1 VLGADGGL
9 CAVVADG
16 GTAHAP
22 FQTLL
27 ADKSIAIY
35 GAKTGTIDSL
45 AEIARHP
52 ESCES
57 WNRHH
62 TDATKPLDR
71 AHQTSWLDCGKTP
84 PDDSLFV
91 VAFGV
96 VTKQGTVPITLGI
109 QLQRGGKSA
118 AARSAPHWITAIASY
133 LRGP

>member
-1 VLGADGGL
+1 VGE
-9 CAVVADG
+9 G
-16 GTAHAP
+16 GTAHGP
-22 FQTLL
+22 FQALL
-27 ADKSIAIY
+27 ADPSSIVIY

-52 ESCES
+52 ESCAS

-62 TDATKPLDR
+62 TDPTKPLDR
-71 AHQTSWLDCGKTP
+71 VHQSAWLDCGKTP

-96 VTKQGTVPITLGI
+96 VTKQGTIPVTLGI
-109 QLQRGGKSA
+109 QLQRGGKSS

-133 LRGP
+133 LRGS